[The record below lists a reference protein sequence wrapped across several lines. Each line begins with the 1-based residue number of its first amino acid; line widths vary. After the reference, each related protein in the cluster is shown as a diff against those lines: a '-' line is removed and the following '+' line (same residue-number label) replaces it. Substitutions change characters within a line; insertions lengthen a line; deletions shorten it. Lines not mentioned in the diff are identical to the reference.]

1 MTNSLLKRVLK
12 ALKTSTGTTWSSSPQ
27 VTPRT
32 NRIRTPVFRTS
43 RNKSSAM
50 TGRRESVLRRRNKRT
65 RRENVEK
72 DGCLTPTW
80 LSLPM
85 TRDSLPMNQTAAQKI
100 VLILSQA
107 VVRSNAASVRAT
119 TRRISV

>member
-1 MTNSLLKRVLK
+1 VLK

-32 NRIRTPVFRTS
+32 NRIRTPAFRTS
-43 RNKSSAM
+43 KNKSSAM
-50 TGRRESVLRRRNKRT
+50 TGRRESVLRRRNKRI
-65 RRENVEK
+65 RRENAEK

-80 LSLPM
+80 LSPPM
-85 TRDSLPMNQTAAQKI
+85 TRDSLPMNQIAAQKI